1 MEKRRITIL
10 GSTGSIGIQTLEIIK
25 RHAGLF
31 EAEVL
36 TAHRNAALLIE
47 QALAFQPNAV
57 VIADESKYRD
67 VSEALAAYPVKVYA
81 GEAALAEVAAWN
93 TADIVVSA
101 LVGFAGL
108 RPTLAALRA
117 GKTVALANKETL
129 VTAGALIADVVAKQK
144 GTVIPVDS
152 EHSAIFQCL
161 AGEHD
166 EAVALYLT
174 ASGGPFLNTAAAE
187 FANITKAQ
195 ALKHPNWNMGAKVT
209 IDSATMMNKG
219 LEVIEAHWLFG
230 ISADKIKV
238 VVHPQSIV
246 HSMVQFI
253 DGSVKAQ
260 LSLPDMKLP
269 IQYALGFPQRLPLP
283 DAALDFSTAMTL
295 EFFPPDMQKFRCLP
309 LAYEALQRGGNI
321 PCAMNAANEAA
332 VAAFLA
338 EKITFPHIPDIVET
352 VMQQIHYT
360 AEPDFETIEQTH
372 TEALQIASKNM
383 EKIWR

>member
-1 MEKRRITIL
+1 
-10 GSTGSIGIQTLEIIK
+10 LEVIN
-25 RHAGLF
+25 RHADLF

-47 QALAFQPNAV
+47 QAIAFQPNAV
-57 VIADESKYRD
+57 VIADENKYREVAD
-67 VSEALAAYPVKVYA
+67 ALAAYPVKVYA
-81 GEAALAEVAAWN
+81 GEAALSEVAAWD

-129 VTAGALIADVVAKQK
+129 VTAGALIAEVVTKQK

-161 AGEHD
+161 AGERN
-166 EAVALYLT
+166 EAVELYLT
-174 ASGGPFLNTAAAE
+174 ASGGPFWNTATE
-187 FANITKAQ
+187 DFVNITKAQ
-195 ALKHPNWNMGAKVT
+195 ALKHPNWKMGAKVT

-230 ISADKIKV
+230 IPADKIKV

-269 IQYALGFPQRLPLP
+269 IQYALGFPQRLRSP
-283 DAALDFSTAMTL
+283 DAALDFSTAMKL
-295 EFFPPDMQKFRCLP
+295 EFFPPDRQKFRCLP

-338 EKITFPHIPDIVET
+338 EKITFLHIPDIVET
-352 VMQQIHYT
+352 VMQQIHYI
-360 AEPDFETIEQTH
+360 ADPDFEIIEHTH
-372 TEALQIASKNM
+372 TEALKIASENM
-383 EKIWR
+383 EKIWK